1 MTEKKVVDEI
11 LEQLTNLEIDREGF
25 QVVMV
30 AHTTLLA
37 LHTKALCCHSE
48 CLGMNAAN
56 SHAVCMGLDDVPYDN
71 NAYMRVMTK
80 WDMIDGGGQPLI

>member
-11 LEQLTNLEIDREGF
+11 LEQVANLEMSQEGF
-25 QVVMV
+25 QVAIV

-37 LHTKALCCHSE
+37 LHTKALACHCE

-56 SHAVCMGLDDVPYDN
+56 SHAVCLGLDDIPYDN
-71 NAYMRVMTK
+71 NAYMRVMHK